1 VTDKATHSLLKKLL
15 LQRGKSS
22 RLWAS
27 LVALTVGTLLL
38 LAAALIWWNFN
49 ELLHGRGSNDSLG
62 STFLTISKR
71 VSKERSGRPETTVFS
86 QAEIA
91 DLKRVAGVEDVG
103 MLLSNDFPLAASLGT
118 NSGMDFYTLM
128 FLEAA
133 PDNFLDKKPENWQ
146 WQPGNIQVPLI
157 LSREFLNLY
166 NYGFALS
173 QGLPQLSEETI
184 SQLPFQL
191 IVGAP
196 PRTQTYT
203 GRIVGFSDRITSILV
218 PESFIRYANEQYGS
232 GSNKP
237 PSRLVVKVKDPS
249 ATAFN
254 DYLKAHDYATN
265 AEQLRLN
272 KLRSVV
278 NVVAAA
284 TGVLAL
290 LLMGVSV
297 LVFLLFIELTV
308 ARARDSIRL
317 LLEIGYSPKK
327 LIRFLSGQFMP
338 LVAGVLIV
346 ALLLACALQIIAAV
360 GMKKSGLELS
370 YVPGWPVWLAFMV
383 SGIVLF
389 WQLRKGLKEAV
400 GKV

>member
-1 VTDKATHSLLKKLL
+1 MTDKATHSLLQKLL
-15 LQRGKSS
+15 LQKGHSS
-22 RLWAS
+22 RLWTS
-27 LVALTVGTLLL
+27 LTALTVGTLLL
-38 LAAALIWWNFN
+38 FVAALIWWNFN

-71 VSKERSGRPETTVFS
+71 VSKERSGRPERTVFS
-86 QAEIA
+86 SSEIEE
-91 DLKRVAGVEDVG
+91 LKKVAGVEDVG
-103 MLLSNDFPLAASLGT
+103 VLLSNDFPLAASLGT

-133 PDNFLDKKPENWQ
+133 PDNFLDKKPDNWQ

-157 LSREFLNLY
+157 LSSEFLNLY

-191 IVGAP
+191 IVGTP
-196 PRTQTYT
+196 PRVQTYT

-218 PESFIRYANEQYGS
+218 PESFIKYANEQYGTG
-232 GSNKP
+232 GSKP

-254 DYLKAHDYATN
+254 DYLKTHDYATN

-284 TGVLAL
+284 TGVLAI

-317 LLEIGYSPKK
+317 LLELGYSPKK
-327 LIRFLSGQFMP
+327 LTAFLSRQFMP
-338 LVAGVLIV
+338 LLGGVLVV
-346 ALLLACALQIIAAV
+346 ALLLAWALQLVAALSL
-360 GMKKSGLELS
+360 KSGGLALRF
-370 YVPGWPVWLAFMV
+370 VPGWPVWLAFVLSAM
-383 SGIVLF
+383 VLF
-389 WQLRKGLKEAV
+389 WQLRKGLQEAV

>member
-1 VTDKATHSLLKKLL
+1 MTDKATHSLLKKLL
-15 LQRGKSS
+15 LQQGRSS

-38 LAAALIWWNFN
+38 FAAALIWWNFN
-49 ELLHGRGSNDSLG
+49 ELLRGRGSNDSLG
-62 STFLTISKR
+62 STFLTVSKR

-91 DLKRVAGVEDVG
+91 DLKQVAGVEDVG
-103 MLLSNDFPLAASLGT
+103 ILTSNDFPLAASLGT

-133 PDNFLDKKPENWQ
+133 PDNFLDKKPDNWN
-146 WQPGNIQVPLI
+146 WQPGNIQVPVI
-157 LSREFLNLY
+157 LSGEFLNLY

-184 SQLPFQL
+184 STLPFQL
-191 IVGAP
+191 IVGTAP
-196 PRTQTYT
+196 RIQTYT

-218 PESFIRYANEQYGS
+218 PESFMQYANEHYGS
-232 GSNKP
+232 GGPKP

-278 NVVAAA
+278 NVIAAA
-284 TGVLAL
+284 TGVLAI

-317 LLEIGYSPKK
+317 LLQIGYSPKK
-327 LIRFLSGQFMP
+327 LIVFLSRQFMP
-338 LVAGVLIV
+338 LLAGVLLA
-346 ALLLACALQIIAAV
+346 ALLLAWALQLIAAAWTRQ
-360 GMKKSGLELS
+360 SGLTLS
-370 YVPGWPVWLAFMV
+370 YVPGWPVWAAFMI
-383 SGIVLF
+383 SALVLF
-389 WQLRKGLKEAV
+389 WQLQKGLKEAV
-400 GKV
+400 GKL

>member
-1 VTDKATHSLLKKLL
+1 MTDKTTHSLLKKLL

-27 LVALTVGTLLL
+27 LTALTVGTLLL
-38 LAAALIWWNFN
+38 FVAALIWWNFN
-49 ELLHGRGSNDSLG
+49 ELLHGRGSSDSLG

-86 QAEIA
+86 PAEIQ
-91 DLKRVAGVEDVG
+91 DLKSVSGVQDVG
-103 MLLSNDFPLAASLGT
+103 VLLSNDFPLAASLGT

-133 PDNFLDKKPENWQ
+133 PDNFLDKKPLNWQ

-157 LSREFLNLY
+157 LSSEFLNLY

-196 PRTQTYT
+196 PRVQTYT

-218 PESFIRYANEQYGS
+218 PESFIKYANEHYGA
-232 GSNKP
+232 GGDKP

-327 LIRFLSGQFMP
+327 LIRFLSRQFMP
-338 LVAGVLIV
+338 LLAGVLIV
-346 ALLLACALQIIAAV
+346 ALLLVCALQIVAAA
-360 GMKKSGLELS
+360 GMKEGGLELS
-370 YVPGWPVWLAFMV
+370 YVPGWPVWVAFLL
-383 SGIVLF
+383 SALVLF
-389 WQLRKGLKEAV
+389 WQLRKGLKDAV